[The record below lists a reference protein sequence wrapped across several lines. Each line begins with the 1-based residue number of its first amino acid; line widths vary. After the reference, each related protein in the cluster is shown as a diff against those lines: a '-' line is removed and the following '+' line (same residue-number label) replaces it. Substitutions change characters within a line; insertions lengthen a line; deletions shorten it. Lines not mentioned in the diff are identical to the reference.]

1 MKKNPKRRLI
11 IESFDTRQSHQQN
24 FPEHQETPIGHPR
37 RPRSGLSGRGKR
49 QKFSR
54 TGKLESSSRLQS
66 FSLSRNKHG
75 TKKQIVNRPV
85 EEAKKMKCYKRLMYK
100 QFVQVS
106 GPCGPQF
113 LSYLPRHFTHHFRAL
128 YGDAIFVYCFGIQIW
143 PPGINKNI
151 WRSLFS
157 TKALSFHSRASI
169 RAHKHIF

>member
-1 MKKNPKRRLI
+1 MLCKLLQLHCGRYHLCCENLG
-11 IESFDTRQSHQQN
+11 TRQNHQQN

-37 RPRSGLSGRGKR
+37 RPRSG
-49 QKFSR
+49 
-54 TGKLESSSRLQS
+54 
-66 FSLSRNKHG
+66 

-85 EEAKKMKCYKRLMYK
+85 EKAKKMKCCKRLIYK
-100 QFVQVS
+100 QFVKVS

-128 YGDAIFVYCFGIQIW
+128 YGDAIFVYCFGTQIW
-143 PPGINKNI
+143 PPEINKNI

-157 TKALSFHSRASI
+157 IKALSFHSRASI